1 MAQPVADASD
11 AWVVGS
17 RHRVA
22 LRLMVH
28 GAELADPERLSA
40 LPDAPLHEK
49 DGAFRVDFDED
60 GDGEQRNE
68 KHNEPREC
76 HDAVEAPLEE
86 EPYFVIIFRHAAW
99 PPC

>member
-1 MAQPVADASD
+1 MADAGD
-11 AWVVGS
+11 ARVGGS

-28 GAELADPERLSA
+28 GADLAHPERLSA

-49 DGAFRVDFDED
+49 DGPFRVGFDED
-60 GDGEQRNE
+60 GDDEQWNE
-68 KHNEPREC
+68 KHNEPCEC